1 MSEEGKVG
9 LGDEAKLS
17 YQLDK
22 KMESREVKGS
32 VKIWE
37 LHSDVYRDNSS
48 DSFCCLLSLPSRVHI
63 YFSFCHFAR
72 PASRKTQLWKNCLST
87 LRNTRVFGDARVNF
101 TTKVT
106 VVNFP
111 STDWFSYLRTQL
123 KAICGWSLF
132 AKEEI
137 FLSAVFSNKFFR
149 LKQIL

>member
-48 DSFCCLLSLPSRVHI
+48 DSFCCLLSLPSRVHV
-63 YFSFCHFAR
+63 YFSFCHFVR

-106 VVNFP
+106 VNFP

-123 KAICGWSLF
+123 KAFVVGVCLQRKRFFLALF
-132 AKEEI
+132 
-137 FLSAVFSNKFFR
+137 SQTNFFA
-149 LKQIL
+149 

>member
-63 YFSFCHFAR
+63 YLVFAILSDQLQGK
-72 PASRKTQLWKNCLST
+72 PSYGKIASPPCETQ
-87 LRNTRVFGDARVNF
+87 G
-101 TTKVT
+101 
-106 VVNFP
+106 
-111 STDWFSYLRTQL
+111 
-123 KAICGWSLF
+123 
-132 AKEEI
+132 
-137 FLSAVFSNKFFR
+137 FL
-149 LKQIL
+149 